1 MEVLG
6 REGPVGSVSLSG
18 GRVSPKLFA
27 SPKRTKKRRDRH
39 EAGCQNDRRRRDR
52 GVLLLQLDHPT
63 AVEQPD
69 RRAPTLSY
77 FQAAGLWFLVS
88 LLFAWV
94 GIGVRSAFWVKRG
107 RGKDW
112 SALGDRIERKVRRL
126 VSRWAEEDGGVDDL
140 GDRVEAKIKRGFSR
154 WVGVDE
160 EIDWDDL
167 GEHIERKIKQKVRD
181 WAEEE

>member
-1 MEVLG
+1 M
-6 REGPVGSVSLSG
+6 
-18 GRVSPKLFA
+18 
-27 SPKRTKKRRDRH
+27 
-39 EAGCQNDRRRRDR
+39 
-52 GVLLLQLDHPT
+52 
-63 AVEQPD
+63 
-69 RRAPTLSY
+69 
-77 FQAAGLWFLVS
+77 
-88 LLFAWV
+88 
-94 GIGVRSAFWVKRG
+94 RSAFWVKRG

-140 GDRVEAKIKRGFSR
+140 GDRIEAKIKRGFSR

>member
-1 MEVLG
+1 MKLVARMIAAGGIAAFFFFSWIIQLLWNSLIAAHLG
-6 REGPVGSVSLSG
+6 L
-18 GRVSPKLFA
+18 
-27 SPKRTKKRRDRH
+27 
-39 EAGCQNDRRRRDR
+39 
-52 GVLLLQLDHPT
+52 
-63 AVEQPD
+63 
-69 RRAPTLSY
+69 APTLSY